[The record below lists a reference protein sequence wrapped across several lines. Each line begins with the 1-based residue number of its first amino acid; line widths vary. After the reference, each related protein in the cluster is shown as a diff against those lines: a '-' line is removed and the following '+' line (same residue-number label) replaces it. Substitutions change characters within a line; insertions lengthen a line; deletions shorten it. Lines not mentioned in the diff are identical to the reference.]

1 MTRARRTSPS
11 VRPAATRVGSA
22 DVRLRPAIIA
32 GLSVSIVVVVGLALT
47 PPGAFA
53 IGDCHRFLEYYSG
66 VFSLVAL
73 SLTVMAGIAAT
84 DRLILLIK
92 HRILLQAVH
101 RATAFAAVA
110 FLGIHITM
118 KVVEGHVRIVDVVI
132 PFLAPYRATFIGLG
146 TIAAYLIVV
155 AAWTGIVRARFTVGD
170 RPWLWRLLHSC
181 AYACWPVAIL
191 HGLKSGRPAAGWV
204 TASYAVCLILVG
216 LGLLI
221 RLSVTWG
228 RRLRTPKASTTS
240 TIPRIPGSA
249 SGFAPARSE
258 TVQPTTAPAPSRLV
272 RYPPITPPNNV
283 VRYPPAAPAPPDPT
297 HRSAPASVPAPTPLA
312 ATGTERRPAAVRPAG
327 IPSAPPPSRA
337 LRDATDEEFWDFMR
351 GDDN

>member
-1 MTRARRTSPS
+1 MVT
-11 VRPAATRVGSA
+11 
-22 DVRLRPAIIA
+22 
-32 GLSVSIVVVVGLALT
+32 GLSVSVVVIVGLALT

-73 SLTVMAGIAAT
+73 SLTVMVGIAAT

-92 HRILLQAVH
+92 HRVLLQAVH
-101 RATAFAAVA
+101 RATAFAAIA

-118 KVVEGHVRIVDVVI
+118 KVAEGHASVVDAVI
-132 PFLAPYRATFIGLG
+132 PFLAPHRATFIGLG
-146 TIAAYLIVV
+146 TIAAYLMVV
-155 AAWTGIVRARFTVGD
+155 AAWTGIVRARFTDGN
-170 RPWLWRLLHSC
+170 RPWLWRALHSC
-181 AYACWPVAIL
+181 AYACWPIAIL

-221 RLSVTWG
+221 RLSVKWG

-240 TIPRIPGSA
+240 SIPRIPGPA
-249 SGFAPARSE
+249 GNIAPAHSE
-258 TVQPTTAPAPSRLV
+258 APRPAQPAPSQAV
-272 RYPPITPPNNV
+272 RHPTATPPSQV
-283 VRYPPAAPAPPDPT
+283 MRFPPAAPPSPP
-297 HRSAPASVPAPTPLA
+297 HRPAPAND
-312 ATGTERRPAAVRPAG
+312 RPGETSQPSAVNKPAG
-327 IPSAPPPSRA
+327 VSTTPPPRDT
-337 LRDATDEEFWDFMR
+337 LHDATDEEFWDFMR